1 MKAGP
6 FKTSTLTIS
15 DSFPINKSHQGPS
28 QRLPT
33 QTLRTLGYFDPLTL
47 GQLVPVHRSTMHCVN
62 QNEGRT
68 LPNIKTDHYRQL
80 YPQSKPSG
88 SLPGAS
94 DQVSENL
101 RFCHFQSAE
110 IDFSMLS
117 LIFQKLMRF
126 PNSFA
131 SVQEVTWVQFC
142 PKQLVSISSRRIDLI
157 PPAPNFH
164 LSVPNPKSQNRHAY
178 ALEIKNAKKKCLQ
191 MNQQEGRTLKNI
203 MTDHSRQL
211 FLQTKPSRT
220 LPEASYQ
227 ISKNLR
233 FCQFQ
238 SLEIDFSIF
247 SQIF

>member
-6 FKTSTLTIS
+6 FKTSKLTIS

-33 QTLRTLGYFDPLTL
+33 QTLRTLEYFVPVRL
-47 GQLVPVHRSTMHCVN
+47 GQLVPIHRSTMHCVN
-62 QNEGRT
+62 QNGLRT
-68 LPNIKTDHYRQL
+68 LPNIKTDHSRQL
-80 YPQSKPSG
+80 SLQPKPSG

-157 PPAPNFH
+157 HPPCNFH
-164 LSVPNPKSQNRHAY
+164 LSVPNPKPQNRHAY
-178 ALEIKNAKKKCLQ
+178 AQGMKEVKRKCLQ
-191 MNQQEGRTLKNI
+191 MNQKQGRPI
-203 MTDHSRQL
+203 
-211 FLQTKPSRT
+211 
-220 LPEASYQ
+220 
-227 ISKNLR
+227 
-233 FCQFQ
+233 
-238 SLEIDFSIF
+238 
-247 SQIF
+247 